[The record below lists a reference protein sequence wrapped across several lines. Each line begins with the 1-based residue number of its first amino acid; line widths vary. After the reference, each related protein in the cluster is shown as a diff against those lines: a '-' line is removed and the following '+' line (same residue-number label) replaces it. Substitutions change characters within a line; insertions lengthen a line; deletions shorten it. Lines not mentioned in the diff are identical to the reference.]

1 MTTDK
6 SSFYEGLPKKR
17 MGSGC
22 LFFDSEGR
30 VLLLQPS
37 YKPTW
42 EIVGGIVE
50 NNESPKAACE
60 REVIEEIGLP
70 IKVGGLLVVD
80 YNDYPDD
87 SAKTESLMFIFDG
100 GVLSADD
107 ISKIKVREGEIL
119 GFAFFAP
126 DALPENLQGA
136 LAERIR
142 MAIQQK
148 TRIGAVYLEN
158 QKLV

>member
-1 MTTDK
+1 MNKDQ
-6 SSFYEGLPKKR
+6 SFYANLPKKR

-30 VLLLQPS
+30 VLLLKPS

-50 NNESPKAACE
+50 DNESPKEACE
-60 REVIEEIGLP
+60 REIEEEIGLR

-80 YNDYPDD
+80 YNNYPDD
-87 SAKTESLMFIFDG
+87 STKTESLMFIFDG
-100 GVLSADD
+100 GVLSTED
-107 ISKIKVREGEIL
+107 ISNIKARDGEIL
-119 GFAFFAP
+119 GYDFFRP
-126 DALPENLQGA
+126 DGLPKNLQPVLG
-136 LAERIR
+136 ERIM

-148 TRIGAVYLEN
+148 TKIGAVYLEN
-158 QKLV
+158 GKHV